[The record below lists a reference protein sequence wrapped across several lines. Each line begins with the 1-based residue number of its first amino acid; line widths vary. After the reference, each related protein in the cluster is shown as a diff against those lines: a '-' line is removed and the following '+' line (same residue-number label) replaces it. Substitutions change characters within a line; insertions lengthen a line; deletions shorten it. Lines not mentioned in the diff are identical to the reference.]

1 MSKKKTPKKKDP
13 ILIEFARKV
22 RKRRYELELTQEEL
36 AEKGGFHTNFIGGI
50 ERATRN
56 PSLVSILKLAEAL
69 KIPAKSLLP
78 D

>member
-1 MSKKKTPKKKDP
+1 MSKRPPKKKDP
-13 ILIEFARKV
+13 ILLEFARRV

-36 AEKGGFHTNFIGGI
+36 AEKGGFHVNFIGGI

-69 KIPAKSLLP
+69 KISAKNLLP